1 MKNTSI
7 RYCLTVCC
15 ILVCNVLAVAQTRPA
30 YGVFG
35 DYNLNMY
42 KADFR
47 TFPNVPSC
55 CPLYEDGS
63 GGGFSLGLFYELPLA
78 EKLRLA
84 LRAGYSTRGG
94 VLLREENVVVSGNV
108 LGVFQHSVDVSL
120 ADVGIEP
127 LAQYNLFGSLWLNLG
142 ARVAYVTTQTF
153 SQKESI
159 VSPSDGVFSNG
170 SSTRNEINDQP
181 IPSSSALFAGV
192 LAGVSYDVPLN
203 ANATVILAPEVLYCL
218 GITPVVSDLDWTTN
232 SIRFGLALK
241 LSPQQPGGPIER
253 IEEKQNIDSIP
264 VVRPVA
270 VDSVGTERD
279 VAQTL
284 LAVGVLAKGVEAN
297 GEEKPTVTLR
307 VEEFS
312 SVLMTP
318 LLNYVFFDENS
329 AALPSRYRFLN
340 SEETNGFDEKGV
352 NSIDRLSTYYHL
364 LNIVGKR
371 LRQNPSATITLVG
384 CNADVEMERGNL
396 ALSTRRAESV
406 KEYLVKTWGIAD
418 VRIKTESRNLPEKA
432 AFSQSAE
439 GYQENRRVE
448 ILTSNTEITA
458 PIITKDTLRKA
469 NPPILRFY
477 PRVEN
482 DVPLSKWILTAEQ
495 NGMVVKRFEGS
506 RDVPASLDWT
516 MDQEGSHPRSEGSM
530 VYSLQVTDTNN
541 RSETS
546 SGVIAV
552 EQTTIHRKK
561 IERRGD
567 KEINRY
573 SLILFEV
580 RSSDITSTN
589 RPIIDLI
596 RKNIAPNSTV
606 IVAGYTDRLGD
617 PRANQTIAEDRAK
630 TTASALRL
638 QGDSVSISGQG
649 NADTYNPDLPEGRLY
664 TRTVDVVI
672 ETPVKE

>member
-1 MKNTSI
+1 MKRTSI
-7 RYCLTVCC
+7 RFCLAICC
-15 ILVCNVLAVAQTRPA
+15 ILICNVLALSQTRPA

-42 KADFR
+42 NADFR
-47 TFPNVPSC
+47 AFPNVPSC

-63 GGGFSLGLFYELPLA
+63 GGGFSIGLFYELPIA

-94 VLLREENVVVSGNV
+94 VLLRDENVVVSGNV
-108 LGVFQHSVDVSL
+108 PGVFEHSVDVSL
-120 ADVGIEP
+120 ADIGIEP
-127 LAQYNLFGSLWLNLG
+127 LAQYNLFGSFWLNLG

-159 VSPSDGVFSNG
+159 VSPSDGLFSNG
-170 SSTRNEINDQP
+170 SSTRNELTDQP

-192 LAGVSYDVPLN
+192 LAGVSYDLPLN
-203 ANATVILAPEVLYCL
+203 ANGTIILAPEVFYCL
-218 GITPVVSDLDWTTN
+218 GITPVVSNLDWTTN
-232 SIRFGLALK
+232 SLRIGLALK
-241 LSPQQPGGPIER
+241 LSPEQRKESIER
-253 IEEKQNIDSIP
+253 IEEKQNIDTLP
-264 VVRPVA
+264 VERPVA
-270 VDSVGTERD
+270 VDSIVTELD
-279 VAQTL
+279 AALTL
-284 LAVGVLAKGVEAN
+284 LTVDVFAKGVEAN

-318 LLNYVFFDENS
+318 LLNYVFFDENR
-329 AALPSRYRFLN
+329 AALPSRYRVL
-340 SEETNGFDEKGV
+340 STDETNSFDEKGV

-371 LRQNPSATITLVG
+371 LRQNPSATVTLVG

-396 ALSTRRAESV
+396 SLSTRRAESV

-482 DVPLSKWILTAEQ
+482 EVPLSRWILTAEQ
-495 NGMVVKRFEGS
+495 NSVVVKRFEGS
-506 RDVPASLDWT
+506 GNLPSSLDWT
-516 MDQEGSHPRSEGSM
+516 MDQEGSHPRSEGTL
-530 VYSLQVTDTNN
+530 VYTLQVTDTNN
-541 RSETS
+541 RTERST
-546 SGVIAV
+546 GVIAV
-552 EQTTIHRKK
+552 EQTTIRRKQ

-589 RPIIDLI
+589 KPIIDLI

-606 IVAGYTDRLGD
+606 SVAGYTDRLGD
-617 PRANQTIAEDRAK
+617 PKANQTIAEGRAK
-630 TTASALRL
+630 ATASALRL
-638 QGDSVSISGQG
+638 QSDRVSISGQG
-649 NADTYNPDLPEGRLY
+649 NADTYNPNLPEGRLY